1 MYRGP
6 SSAQVNG
13 NLASAVEPCN
23 EVQVCPKVESG
34 SLTTETNGHLPENLT
49 SSNTGDVNISKDIKL
64 CKSPEKAIRDL
75 NMGTDE
81 HGREKQQFVKI
92 YDSSL
97 SSLTKRN
104 FSRQRLDSIKEFSS
118 SHDDV
123 FHSMGIPA
131 LLPSSEESASYSPVG
146 NKSSFSGRRFSGQ
159 SASLHLPL
167 VPSCK
172 SCKSLEQ
179 LDSDFPF
186 RASGNSAIFDPMIA
200 CYCDMSSDFFSKLPE
215 DRGSHTKD
223 LRDLPPMP
231 SLDGGKTATFD
242 LYEDDFPEDSPKDY
256 RYHVMNDS
264 LEEGSGEEDQVPTT
278 PTLSQPINIIS
289 LYFGVRVTGNRG
301 NFSSFANT
309 KDIPAALFK
318 TNEGKKYLYHHLF
331 LKHLFVPC

>member
-6 SSAQVNG
+6 SNTEVNG
-13 NLASAVEPCN
+13 NLASAVEPGN
-23 EVQVCPKVESG
+23 EVQVCQKVDSG
-34 SLTTETNGHLPENLT
+34 TLTTEANGHLSENLT
-49 SSNTGDVNISKDIKL
+49 SSNNKGDVNISKDVKL
-64 CKSPEKAIRDL
+64 CKSPEKFIRDF
-75 NMGTDE
+75 NMGADE

-97 SSLTKRN
+97 MSLTKRN

-123 FHSMGIPA
+123 FHPMGIPA
-131 LLPSSEESASYSPVG
+131 LLPSGENSASCSPLG

-159 SASLHLPL
+159 ASSLHLPL

-223 LRDLPPMP
+223 LRDLPPVL
-231 SLDGGKTATFD
+231 SFDGKTAIFD

-256 RYHVMNDS
+256 QYHVMNDS

-278 PTLSQPINIIS
+278 PTHAQPINIIS
-289 LYFGVRVTGNRG
+289 PYFGVRVTGNRG

-318 TNEGKKYLYHHLF
+318 TNEGK
-331 LKHLFVPC
+331 